1 MSATMSTA
9 AQSHLRLVPPQTSRP
24 QRPQSADPALRPTSF
39 ADYVGQTEVISQLRG
54 AVSAARKGRWQLDH
68 VLLTG
73 PAGYGKTSIAAVIA
87 GELGAKLHV
96 TSAPAIEHKG
106 ALATLLTTLGEGDVL
121 FVDEIHALDR
131 KIAET
136 IYTALEDGVL
146 DLSAGKRMIRVK
158 LPKFTLV
165 AATTHAGKLPAP
177 LRARF
182 GITCQLRPYN
192 EAELTQ
198 IVSRSASLL
207 GVALDAAGAL
217 EVARRSRGTPRI
229 ANNLL
234 RRVRDAAEN
243 SGAQEIG
250 GVDAAAALDAV
261 GVDFAGLTEID
272 RRYLAA
278 VADRP
283 IGLDAL
289 ASLLGEDRATL
300 EDAIEPPLLQAG
312 LVRRESRGR
321 VATEAGLA
329 HLRAFAPAA
338 AEDEADDAG
347 QTQPQMGAFP

>member
-1 MSATMSTA
+1 MTTTTN
-9 AQSHLRLVPPQTSRP
+9 SHLRVVRADEAAPRSTSVEP
-24 QRPQSADPALRPTSF
+24 CLRPTSF
-39 ADYVGQTEVISQLRG
+39 DDYVGQSEVVSQLRG
-54 AVSAARKGRWQLDH
+54 AVSAAKKGGWQLDH

-106 ALATLLTTLGEGDVL
+106 ALATLLTMLGEGDVL

-136 IYTALEDGVL
+136 IYSALEDRVI
-146 DLSAGKRMIRVK
+146 DLPAGKRMIRVP
-158 LPKFTLV
+158 LPRFTLV

-177 LRARF
+177 LRDRF
-182 GITCQLRPYN
+182 GITCQLRPYG

-207 GVALDAAGAL
+207 GVGDLIDAAGAQ
-217 EVARRSRGTPRI
+217 EIARRSRGTPRV
-229 ANNLL
+229 ANKLL
-234 RRVRDAAEN
+234 RRVRDAVAN
-243 SGAQEIG
+243 SGSGAIG
-250 GVDAAAALDAV
+250 GVDVAAALDAI

-283 IGLDAL
+283 VGVEAL
-289 ASLLGEDRATL
+289 ASLLGEDRKTL

-312 LVRRESRGR
+312 LVRRESKGR
-321 VATEAGLA
+321 VATDAGLA
-329 HLRAFAPAA
+329 HLRAFAPP
-338 AEDEADDAG
+338 DGHDNDDDAG
-347 QTQPQMGAFP
+347 QTCPQMGAFA

>member
-1 MSATMSTA
+1 VSTT
-9 AQSHLRLVPPQTSRP
+9 QSHLRVVRDGDVRRPTSG
-24 QRPQSADPALRPTSF
+24 DPALRPTSF
-39 ADYVGQTEVISQLRG
+39 ADYVGQTEVVSQLRG
-54 AVSAARKGRWQLDH
+54 AVSAARKRGWQLDH

-106 ALATLLTTLGEGDVL
+106 ALATLLTALGEGDVL

-136 IYTALEDGVL
+136 IYSALEDGVI
-146 DLSAGKRMIRVK
+146 DLSAGKRVIRVT

-177 LRARF
+177 LRDRF
-182 GITCQLRPYN
+182 GITCQLRPYG

-198 IVSRSASLL
+198 IVARSASLL
-207 GVALDAAGAL
+207 GVAIDDAGTR
-217 EVARRSRGTPRI
+217 EIARRSRGTPRV
-229 ANNLL
+229 ANKLL
-234 RRVRDAAEN
+234 RRVRDAVAN
-243 SGAQEIG
+243 SGAGAIG
-250 GVDAAAALDAV
+250 GVDVAAALDAV

-283 IGLDAL
+283 IGLDAI
-289 ASLLGEDRATL
+289 ASLLGEDRKTL

-321 VATEAGLA
+321 VATDAGLA
-329 HLRAFAPAA
+329 HLRAFAPA
-338 AEDEADDAG
+338 EPIESDDAG
-347 QTQPQMGAFP
+347 QTCPQMGAFA